1 MFWKHHCRQL
11 VCLPYRIMWTKSYIT
26 LYIYNDRVMLGAD
39 RSAIQIADV
48 YAKPRNMI
56 LFMCVAM

>member
-1 MFWKHHCRQL
+1 
-11 VCLPYRIMWTKSYIT
+11 
-26 LYIYNDRVMLGAD
+26 MLGAD

-48 YAKPRNMI
+48 YAKPRNMM